1 MNFNELIT
9 DFAKRIDLKDTLSPN
24 YEGAYSFVVDRFE
37 VKCLPFG
44 SRYFLLK
51 GKVCSLSEDDYEASR
66 LVRKLLTANLAI
78 AKESDEVL
86 TQENEDIVLF
96 RRIDADNVN
105 SEAFTQFFETFVNK
119 MELLRN
125 CSQETVF
132 VANPFQMIFP

>member
-9 DFAKRIDLKDTLSPN
+9 DFAKKIDLKDTFAPN
-24 YEGAYSFVVDRFE
+24 HDGAYSFVVDSFE
-37 VKCLPFG
+37 VKCLPLG
-44 SRYFLLK
+44 SKHFLLK

-66 LVRKLLTANLAI
+66 LVKKLLTANLAI

-86 TQENEDIVLF
+86 AQENEDIVLF
-96 RRIDADNVN
+96 RRIDADTVN
-105 SEAFTQFFETFVNK
+105 SEEFTQFFETFVNK

-132 VANPFQMIFP
+132 VASPFQMIFP